1 VDGSRAQSS
10 SVRPASV
17 RLGRINWGNVV
28 RVSDT
33 LSRSWRLFRGFL
45 REQSDPDGF
54 YRLLAADSAWQV
66 DQWHRLAGARLLDVG
81 GGPGYFSDAFEGAGA
96 TYFALD
102 ADAGEMRL
110 HGRQPGPRTVQG
122 SGLGL
127 PFGDATMDIA
137 YSSNVLEHVSQPW
150 QLANEMVRVTRPGGI
165 IFVSYTLWWGPW
177 GGHETSPFH
186 YLGGDRAARRYLR
199 KHGHPPK
206 NHFGQSLFPV
216 TAAAGLNW
224 ARGCEG
230 AELVA
235 AFPRYLPS
243 WATPLERVPYLR
255 EVLTWNLVLVLRKSD
270 A

>member
-1 VDGSRAQSS
+1 M
-10 SVRPASV
+10 
-17 RLGRINWGNVV
+17 
-28 RVSDT
+28 SDT

-45 REQSDPDGF
+45 HEQDDPDSF

-81 GGPGYFSDAFEGAGA
+81 GGPGFFADAFEGAGA

-122 SGLGL
+122 SGLAL
-127 PFGDATMDIA
+127 PFRESTMDIT
-137 YSSNVLEHVSQPW
+137 YSSNVLEHVAEPW
-150 QLANEMVRVTRPGGI
+150 KLANEMVRVTRPGGM

-177 GGHETSPFH
+177 GGHETAPFH
-186 YLGGDRAARRYLR
+186 YLGGERAARRYQR
-199 KHGHPPK
+199 KRGYPPK
-206 NHFGQSLFPV
+206 NQFGQSLFPI
-216 TAAAGLNW
+216 TAAAGVEW
-224 ARGCEG
+224 ARSCRK
-230 AELVA
+230 AEFVT

-243 WATPLERVPYLR
+243 WAETLVRVPYVR
-255 EVLTWNLVLVLRKSD
+255 EVFTWNLVLVLRKSS